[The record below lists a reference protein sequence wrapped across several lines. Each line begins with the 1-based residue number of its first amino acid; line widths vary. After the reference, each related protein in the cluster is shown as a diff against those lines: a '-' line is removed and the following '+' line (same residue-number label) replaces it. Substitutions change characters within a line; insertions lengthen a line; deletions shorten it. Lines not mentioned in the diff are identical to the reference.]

1 MSVTEL
7 RSFDNY
13 FSANIVLTWLESRG
27 ITCYLKD
34 EYTVTIDPLLTNAI
48 GGIKL
53 VTHSKNQY
61 EARALL
67 REYDEDYRKSVKCPA
82 CSANEIQLIARQDTP
97 NILIAFLSW
106 LFASYAVSTT
116 NVYKCGNCGYES
128 ELLPQNPHNQ

>member
-1 MSVTEL
+1 MSVIEL
-7 RSFDNY
+7 RCFDNY
-13 FSANIVLTWLESRG
+13 FSAHIVLTWLESRG

-53 VTHSKNQY
+53 VTHSGNQY

-67 REYDEDYRKSVKCPA
+67 REYDEDYRKSVKCPK
-82 CSANEIQLIARQDTP
+82 CGANEFQLVAKQDAP
-97 NILIAFLSW
+97 NVLIAFLSW

-116 NVYKCGNCGYES
+116 NVYKCGNCSYES
-128 ELLPQNPHNQ
+128 ELLPLNQDD

>member
-1 MSVTEL
+1 MDAVEL

-27 ITCYLKD
+27 VTCYLKD

-53 VTHSKNQY
+53 VTHSRNQY
-61 EARALL
+61 EARTLL
-67 REYDEDYRKSVKCPA
+67 REYDEDYRKSAICPICRSNDILLVA
-82 CSANEIQLIARQDTP
+82 KQSTP
-97 NILIAFLSW
+97 NLLVAFFSW

-116 NVYKCGNCGYES
+116 NVYQCSSCGYES
-128 ELLPQNPHNQ
+128 DQLPQNPEP

>member
-1 MSVTEL
+1 MGVTEL

-27 ITCYLKD
+27 IRCFLKD

-53 VTHSKNQY
+53 VTHSGNQI

-67 REYDEDYRKSVKCPA
+67 REYDEDYRKSAECPKCG
-82 CSANEIQLIARQDTP
+82 ANDIHLIAKQDAP
-97 NILIAFLSW
+97 NLVVAFLSW

-116 NVYKCGNCGYES
+116 NVYQCGECGYES
-128 ELLPQNPHNQ
+128 EHLPQNQD